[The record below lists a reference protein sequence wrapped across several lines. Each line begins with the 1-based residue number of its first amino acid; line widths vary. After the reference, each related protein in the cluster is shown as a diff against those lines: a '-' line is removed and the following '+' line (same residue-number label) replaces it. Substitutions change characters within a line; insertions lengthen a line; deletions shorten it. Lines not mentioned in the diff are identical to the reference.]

1 MAGAVQVGSRVNI
14 GFIGL
19 GIMGQPLALHLHAAG
34 HALFLPDRPSLSAEL
49 RRIATVLGDP
59 AAIAEQAEALFL
71 MLPGTREVE
80 RVLFGAQGVAE
91 GLSKGKIVIEM
102 SSMSP
107 LAAAEF
113 ARRVIALGCDWL
125 DAPVSGGEVG
135 ARAASLSIMVG
146 GARSAFER
154 ALPLLEVLGKTI
166 THVGEA
172 PGAGQ
177 TCKLA
182 NQIAV
187 SMTLQGVAEALTF
200 ARRAGADPARI
211 RTALMGGYAASRI
224 LELEGDRMIGH
235 RFDPGFRVRLHQADL
250 DLALSTARETNT
262 ALPCTALVQQL
273 FSAVAANGGGDFD
286 HAAVV
291 TALERL
297 AGEDR
302 GPG

>member
-1 MAGAVQVGSRVNI
+1 MNI

-19 GIMGQPLALHLHAAG
+19 GIMGAPLAQHLYAAG
-34 HALFLPDRPSLSAEL
+34 HALFVPDRPSLSPEL

-59 AAIAEQAEALFL
+59 ASIAEHAEALFL

-80 RVLFGAQGVAE
+80 HVLFGPHGAAE
-91 GLSKGKIVIEM
+91 GLSKGELIIEM
-102 SSMSP
+102 SSISP
-107 LAAAEF
+107 RAAADF
-113 ARRVIALGCDWL
+113 ARRVIALGCAWL

-135 ARAASLSIMVG
+135 AKAASLSIMAG

-154 ALPLLEVLGKTI
+154 AMPLLQVLGKTV

-172 PGAGQ
+172 PGSGQ

-187 SMTLQGVAEALTF
+187 SLTLQGVAEALTF
-200 ARRAGADPARI
+200 ARRAGADPARV
-211 RTALMGGYAASRI
+211 RQALMGGYAASRI
-224 LELEGDRMIGH
+224 LELEGERMLT
-235 RFDPGFRVRLHQADL
+235 RQFEPGLRVRLHQADL
-250 DLALSTARETNT
+250 DLALSAARSMNT
-262 ALPCTALVQQL
+262 ALPGTALSQQL
-273 FSAVAANGGGDFD
+273 FSVVAAHGGDELD
-286 HAAVV
+286 HAAIV

-302 GPG
+302 